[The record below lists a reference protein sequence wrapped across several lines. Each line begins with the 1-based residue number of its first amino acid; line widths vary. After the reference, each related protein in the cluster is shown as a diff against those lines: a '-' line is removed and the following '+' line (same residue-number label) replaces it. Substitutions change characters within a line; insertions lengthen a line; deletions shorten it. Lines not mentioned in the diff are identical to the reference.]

1 LKPDASVP
9 LPESPDADAEGLPL
23 DELLPV
29 PPAGNGAPLAEGAG
43 ASVDAGVPPV
53 DVAAG
58 VPVPVSVPEPDV
70 PGEVLTV
77 EAVGAGVAP
86 VAVFAGVVVEED
98 AKVESPPPPPHA
110 AMNSERRRVAA
121 LFAWADMDIILK
133 QCVMTP

>member
-1 LKPDASVP
+1 LKPDACVP

-23 DELLPV
+23 DELL
-29 PPAGNGAPLAEGAG
+29 
-43 ASVDAGVPPV
+43 
-53 DVAAG
+53 
-58 VPVPVSVPEPDV
+58 PVPVSVPEPDV

-98 AKVESPPPPPHA
+98 AEVESPPPPPHA